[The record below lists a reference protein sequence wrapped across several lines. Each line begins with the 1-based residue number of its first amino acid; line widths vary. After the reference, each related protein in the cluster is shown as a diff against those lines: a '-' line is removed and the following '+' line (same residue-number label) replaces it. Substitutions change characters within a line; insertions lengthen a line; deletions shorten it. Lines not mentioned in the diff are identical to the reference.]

1 MLDFGVLPP
10 EVNSG
15 RIYAGAGSPP
25 MLVAAAAWDELA
37 SELGTAASV
46 YSSTIT
52 ELTSSPWVGP
62 ASVSMDILGGLSVP
76 ATWSHATGALSHPA
90 AVATHTMTPVAQEG
104 QGNLMAACRWPDRT
118 PRSSHRPQVR
128 PPPQG
133 DEPPTA
139 RRLAEL

>member
-1 MLDFGVLPP
+1 LLDFGVLPP
-10 EVNSG
+10 EMNSG

-37 SELGTAASV
+37 AELGTAASV
-46 YSSTIT
+46 YSSTIA

-104 QGNLMAACRWPDRT
+104 QGNLMGGMPLAGPHIRAAAIGPKYGL
-118 PRSSHRPQVR
+118 RPKVMSR
-128 PPPQG
+128 PP
-133 DEPPTA
+133 
-139 RRLAEL
+139 LAG

>member
-1 MLDFGVLPP
+1 LLDFGVLPP
-10 EVNSG
+10 EMNSG

-37 SELGTAASV
+37 AELGTAASV

-104 QGNLMAACRWPDRT
+104 QGNLMGGMPLAGPHTAQQPSAPGT
-118 PRSSHRPQVR
+118 ASAPR
-128 PPPQG
+128 
-133 DEPPTA
+133 
-139 RRLAEL
+139 